1 MRHEIIPNLRY
12 ANALQGIE
20 FLCRAFG
27 FERRVVYQKKENP
40 EVVEHAQLTWAD
52 RMIMVYSMNDTEYA
66 RAANMKAAAQV
77 GGPTVGLYLIVQD
90 VDVHAERARNAG
102 ADIFLGPKD
111 QPYGGRGY
119 SARDPEG
126 NVWSF
131 GSYDPWADT

>member
-1 MRHEIIPNLRY
+1 
-12 ANALQGIE
+12 
-20 FLCRAFG
+20 
-27 FERRVVYQKKENP
+27 
-40 EVVEHAQLTWAD
+40 
-52 RMIMVYSMNDTEYA
+52 
-66 RAANMKAAAQV
+66 MKAAAQV
-77 GGPTVGLYLIVQD
+77 GGPIVGLYLIVQD